1 MSAYEICRLDA
12 VELAKLIRTREL
24 SAVEVM
30 QAHLDRI
37 ETINPKLNAM
47 VTVLAE
53 QALNAA
59 HAADEAVAAGNTV
72 GHCTVCRSRSRTRW
86 T

>member
-30 QAHLDRI
+30 QAHLD
-37 ETINPKLNAM
+37 
-47 VTVLAE
+47 
-53 QALNAA
+53 
-59 HAADEAVAAGNTV
+59 VAGREVVVAGV
-72 GHCTVCRSRSRTRW
+72 IRPG
-86 T
+86 